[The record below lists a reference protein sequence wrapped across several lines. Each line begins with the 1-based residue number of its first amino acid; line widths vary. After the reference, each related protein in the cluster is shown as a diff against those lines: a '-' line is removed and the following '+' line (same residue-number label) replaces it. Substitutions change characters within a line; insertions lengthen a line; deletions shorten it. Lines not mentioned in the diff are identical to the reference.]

1 MEDELDAERCARWDG
16 TGSGSSVNSVLTDL
30 ASHGFTRRGGV
41 AELLL
46 SSSFMDLPYI
56 EMPSV
61 VHEPNSEWASWA
73 PSSSGTPSPAEA
85 AAETSSSSE
94 SVIGNGV
101 FFKYSLTFLHAFN
114 IRASRGL
121 CLRAAWKQ

>member
-61 VHEPNSEWASWA
+61 VHD
-73 PSSSGTPSPAEA
+73 PSSE
-85 AAETSSSSE
+85 
-94 SVIGNGV
+94 
-101 FFKYSLTFLHAFN
+101 
-114 IRASRGL
+114 
-121 CLRAAWKQ
+121 